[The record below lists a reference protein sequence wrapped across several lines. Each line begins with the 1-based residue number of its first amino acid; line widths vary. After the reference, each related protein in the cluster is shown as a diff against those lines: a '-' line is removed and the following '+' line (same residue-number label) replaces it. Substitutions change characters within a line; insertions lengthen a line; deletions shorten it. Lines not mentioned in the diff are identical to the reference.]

1 MGVCVRAGRGQQDK
15 QSTDDEDFTWGFPCA
30 GLFVLALGQRQSLA
44 LVFVG
49 MFLLKSFH

>member
-1 MGVCVRAGRGQQDK
+1 MR
-15 QSTDDEDFTWGFPCA
+15 TFTWGFPCA

-49 MFLLKSFH
+49 MFLLKSFHEFPVKMRANLLVGAESIL